1 MTVSTEVDHNDYIGN
16 GVTTSFPYTFRIFK
30 KSDLVVQVVDL
41 NENITEL
48 ILDTD
53 YTVTGAGGYTGGNVI
68 LATALSSGYQISIS
82 RELPVT
88 QEIDLRNQ
96 GKFFAE
102 VHEDAF
108 DKLTMLI
115 QQVRSWFSLALR
127 KPSFVANYYDALNNY
142 IRNLRDPSRPQDA
155 ATKNYVDSVATSSLD
170 RTLRVPNSYIDPLPN
185 IGQLEGSVIGIVNG
199 KPVGVPVP
207 SGSAADVL
215 LQLASDDDG
224 KGDDLVTVK
233 QNITG
238 AAIQTQHDK
247 NAQVINLMDYD
258 EIYGDGIRDDTS
270 GLMSMKIDAENG
282 VAIRIPGRTFLSS
295 VPLSFTKPVTLLAE
309 PGARIKLTSGNN
321 DYVMQIDLRG
331 PDGSFWGYGSHIE
344 NIIYD
349 GGAHANDGLSL
360 RGVIGGVFKNI
371 RGTNISR
378 SAIHEWWTQLCHYEN
393 IQCSNN
399 IENFQITPIHGILA
413 DCEFGTGNDR
423 GSSANTY
430 INCTIEHTS
439 GSGICG
445 VFMSN
450 CTFING
456 TSEGNNIG
464 IEFGHATDVR
474 NQSAGNTVIGMD
486 LEVNTA
492 TDILLHKTTYANDF
506 IGLKAG
512 YSSPA
517 IQVQG
522 SYANSFI
529 GGVSSGID
537 FNSLSHDNRVIG
549 MSLLGNDS
557 IIVDNGTRNAYE
569 KIFNISSGTQKESTN
584 PYPSRSNNTVS
595 ANGTVQINPF
605 LSSYCVV
612 SATGSPINVE
622 SVAKKLDGAIIDMTI
637 HNISGVDALT
647 VNWSSDFRVSGWTS
661 PATGRHR
668 SIRFAYDANYGYWT
682 AISMSQSDIQN

>member
-1 MTVSTEVDHNDYIGN
+1 MTTYNTGN
-16 GVTTSFPYTFRIFK
+16 
-30 KSDLVVQVVDL
+30 
-41 NENITEL
+41 
-48 ILDTD
+48 
-53 YTVTGAGGYTGGNVI
+53 
-68 LATALSSGYQISIS
+68 
-82 RELPVT
+82 
-88 QEIDLRNQ
+88 
-96 GKFFAE
+96 
-102 VHEDAF
+102 
-108 DKLTMLI
+108 
-115 QQVRSWFSLALR
+115 
-127 KPSFVANYYDALNNY
+127 
-142 IRNLRDPSRPQDA
+142 
-155 ATKNYVDSVATSSLD
+155 
-170 RTLRVPNSYIDPLPN
+170 PL
-185 IGQLEGSVIGIVNG
+185 
-199 KPVGVPVP
+199 
-207 SGSAADVL
+207 GSAAAKDLYDNAENFDHREVDRTNETWPDRLGVSRLTWYGIEKKNERAIKEYGWILTESFQDGADLTLSNQAL
-215 LQLASDDDG
+215 LWKLPDGDGEYYRWDGNFPKHVPLGSTPNSTGGTGPGAWIGVGDASLRSALASSDSG
-224 KGDDLVTVK
+224 LGDSLLSVK
-233 QNITG
+233 QPITG
-238 AAIQTQHDK
+238 ASIQTQHDK

-295 VPLSFTKPVTLLAE
+295 VPLSFTKPVTLIAE
-309 PGARIKLTSGNN
+309 PGARIKLTSGTN

-344 NIIYD
+344 NIIFD
-349 GGAHANDGLSL
+349 GGVHANDGLSL

-371 RGTNISR
+371 RGTNINR

-413 DCEFGTGNDR
+413 DCEFGAGNDR

-637 HNISGVDALT
+637 HNISGVDELT
-647 VNWSSDFRVSGWTS
+647 VNWSSDFRVAGWTS
-661 PATGRHR
+661 PATGCHR
-668 SIRFAYDANYGYWT
+668 SIRLVYDANYGYWT
-682 AISMSQSDIQN
+682 AISMSQVDIQN